1 METKTNSVL
10 TLTIYKMAI
19 PHMARIKE
27 EQTTYHPTI
36 KETTSLVLNKV
47 KLETTTRTIIIDWAQ
62 NPQVAKMETK
72 TNLARILTTYKMVTP
87 HMAKIKEEQTTY
99 HPTIKETIN

>member
-47 KLETTTRTIIIDWAQ
+47 KLETTT
-62 NPQVAKMETK
+62 
-72 TNLARILTTYKMVTP
+72 
-87 HMAKIKEEQTTY
+87 
-99 HPTIKETIN
+99 PTID